1 MTLRMWTRPSSGK
14 DRDCGREHLA
24 IATKAKTCCLSSDRR
39 AVIEAVTLY
48 WSSPLSFML
57 FMAASGSLVALGIII
72 YLVAIVVDDRRNTT

>member
-1 MTLRMWTRPSSGK
+1 MDENTSRLQQRLK
-14 DRDCGREHLA
+14 LA
-24 IATKAKTCCLSSDRR
+24 AYLLIAGLI
-39 AVIEAVTLY
+39 IEAVTLY